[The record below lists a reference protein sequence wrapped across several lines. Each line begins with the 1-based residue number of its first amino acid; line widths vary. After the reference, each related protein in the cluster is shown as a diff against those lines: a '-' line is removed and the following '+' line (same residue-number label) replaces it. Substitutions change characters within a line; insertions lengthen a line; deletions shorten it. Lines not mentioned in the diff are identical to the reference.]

1 MNNLKRFIGDIQ
13 LAQQLERALK
23 RVKKLENSALDEAL
37 YKLHCQVEADKC
49 ALFDREELLQHLY
62 QRLQRLAERQ
72 NLRI

>member
-23 RVKKLENSALDEAL
+23 RVKKLENPALDEAL

-49 ALFDREELLQHLY
+49 ALSLYLQGLRNRLYASGKHREL
-62 QRLQRLAERQ
+62 
-72 NLRI
+72 